1 VIKLKVLN
9 GIGTRMNQ
17 IVNLNVLLGII
28 GIPINIMIAVSLA
41 NAVSAAAS
49 ADWDQ
54 GIYNTGVFALF
65 TAAGLFITIFKK
77 TVVARLTSKAKQ
89 NYRQELYQRFFS
101 GNLSTYKSEPGI
113 FTTLFRRDL
122 PQVCAYY
129 TDTLPHFIV
138 SAVGFLAYMIYVC
151 VVLRG
156 TLFAIGMILLGAF
169 SLLQPIILEKFL
181 IKNFIAADKAEG
193 ELSQHLVAGREG
205 FVALKLYKLH
215 EWFMER

>member
-1 VIKLKVLN
+1 MIKLKVLN

-89 NYRQELYQRFFS
+89 NYRQ
-101 GNLSTYKSEPGI
+101 
-113 FTTLFRRDL
+113 
-122 PQVCAYY
+122 
-129 TDTLPHFIV
+129 
-138 SAVGFLAYMIYVC
+138 
-151 VVLRG
+151 
-156 TLFAIGMILLGAF
+156 
-169 SLLQPIILEKFL
+169 
-181 IKNFIAADKAEG
+181 
-193 ELSQHLVAGREG
+193 
-205 FVALKLYKLH
+205 
-215 EWFMER
+215 